1 MKYLVIDI
9 GGTFTKYA
17 VMDENAAFYEKG
29 KIPTA
34 KESEEGFLHMI
45 EELYERYRD
54 DADDALNPKKLLA
67 ETAGAPALIRL
78 AAEETG
84 IPVEELDGEK
94 VFDMAQNG
102 DERVLKALRRY
113 TRRIAAHIMNCQ
125 FMGYMQACMGPHFSE
140 LDRSSV
146 LEPAPDKGFMPL
158 DDGDRFDLGGLH
170 IDAYAM
176 PGHTPGCMVFLIR
189 ELRTLILGDACNNS
203 TFLFDDDAG
212 YLDEYAGMLRNLRDR
227 LTGTYDHVY
236 LSHHDMETGTDIMDN
251 VLEVCREAAEEKA
264 DDIPYDFMGHHAFI
278 AKKCDERFRREDG
291 KCGNIIYSKEKLF
304 KKC

>member
-146 LEPAPDKGFMPL
+146 LEPAPDKEFMPL

-203 TFLFDDDAG
+203 TFLFD
-212 YLDEYAGMLRNLRDR
+212 EYAGMLRNLRDR
-227 LTGTYDHVY
+227 LAGTYDHVY